1 MRIEATRVLL
11 NMPIMSSRRN
21 LLVPLA
27 VLLGG
32 CDNGGEEMTAVGT
45 LEWDRV
51 EVVAQVAEPVQ
62 ARLAQEGA
70 QVSTGQVL
78 LRLDDRR
85 QQARVA
91 AAAAARA
98 QAAARVAELER
109 GTRPERIAQAQAAL
123 TGAEQE
129 LRYRERE
136 VARVE
141 ALAARKLA
149 ASDRIDQ
156 ARAAAANARAQR
168 DSANALLEEY
178 RAGATAEER
187 EQARQAL
194 AAATAELRAA
204 RIELERTGIAAPSAG
219 RLDELPFDLGERPPV
234 GGVVAVILS
243 GAQPYA
249 RVYVPE
255 ALRTQTLPGVTARV
269 HVDGID
275 GAFVGTVRKVSA
287 DAAFTPYFALTEH
300 DRGRLSYVAEIDL
313 DTGGRELPAGLPVQ
327 AQFDRPL
334 EE

>member
-1 MRIEATRVLL
+1 
-11 NMPIMSSRRN
+11 MSVRRN
-21 LLVPLA
+21 LLIPLTL
-27 VLLGG
+27 LLGG
-32 CDNGGEEMTAVGT
+32 CDNSTGEMTAVGT

-51 EVVAQVAEPVQ
+51 EVAAQVAEPVQ

-70 QVSTGQVL
+70 RVSAGQAL

-91 AAAAARA
+91 AAEAARA

-129 LRYRERE
+129 LRYREHEVTRLE
-136 VARVE
+136 ALVAR
-141 ALAARKLA
+141 RLA
-149 ASDRIDQ
+149 ASERIDQ
-156 ARAAAANARAQR
+156 ARTTAANARAQR
-168 DSANALLEEY
+168 DSAQALLAEY
-178 RAGATAEER
+178 RVGATAEER

-204 RIELERTGIAAPSAG
+204 RIELERTEITAPSAG
-219 RLDELPFDLGERPPV
+219 RLDELPFDIGERPPV

-255 ALRTQTLPGVTARV
+255 VLRARTLPGVTARV
-269 HVDGID
+269 RVDGID
-275 GAFVGTVRKVSA
+275 DAFVGSVRKVSA
-287 DAAFTPYFALTEH
+287 DPAFTPYFALTEH

-313 DTGGRELPAGLPVQ
+313 DTAGRELPAGVPVQ
-327 AQFDRPL
+327 AQFDRPT